1 MTSTEIKYRQTLAH
15 PELHEESF
23 SNLKFFQTCK
33 KFMNICG
40 NADNFGL
47 TDLGAP
53 TKARF
58 RRQLS
63 AAINYLKYKEDRLA
77 LWNELHIQREELLV
91 GLAEVNQE
99 HYKWK
104 DMILQAKAEAETRW
118 DEAKQIDVDCTE
130 MEGEIAQ
137 QNKLQRSLRGESEE
151 LKKQASILKDKI
163 DTAALGLQEMEAEER
178 HLLPKIVDSP
188 DELKMKLAELNVE
201 LAQEQRRAK
210 EAEEELKTMKFR
222 MDNVSKAKN
231 DVSAATKLAGE
242 LVEEE
247 KKQQQISGEASGI
260 QREID
265 TNEQEVKRLEQLR
278 DNHRAEVES
287 IGKHYITTLH

>member
-1 MTSTEIKYRQTLAH
+1 
-15 PELHEESF
+15 
-23 SNLKFFQTCK
+23 
-33 KFMNICG
+33 MNICG

-287 IGKHYITTLH
+287 IGKHYNYLALNRIELNPIRMQTQYGVVLLMSTL